1 MNSGLSP
8 PAQWLGTPS
17 DFVTFFPEGAI
28 ALAVVAVSPF
38 WLVWLVAHG
47 KYWAALILVA
57 GVAAATWLGVFAYRH
72 REKWLLYIAIVVAV
86 ITAVGVNIES
96 K

>member
-1 MNSGLSP
+1 LHP

-17 DFVTFFPEGAI
+17 DFVTFIPEGVI
-28 ALAVVAVSPF
+28 ALAVVAASPF

-47 KYWAALILVA
+47 KYSAALILVA

-72 REKWLLYIAIVVAV
+72 REKSLLYVAIVVAL
-86 ITAVGVNIES
+86 ITALGVNMES